1 MDAFYE
7 RRVTSPEPQKIY
19 FVLTAEKCKKRY
31 YNHKKSF
38 SHKRYSH
45 EMTLSSYVW
54 YLEESLD
61 TAPNLQMV
69 SSEVCH
75 TLLKHLS
82 LNSVFSACTK
92 NWLLLPFQD
101 NANF

>member
-1 MDAFYE
+1 MDAFYD

-19 FVLTAEKCKKRY
+19 FVLTAEKWKKRY

-54 YLEESLD
+54 YLKESLD
-61 TAPNLQMV
+61 TASNLQMV
-69 SSEVCH
+69 SSEVYF
-75 TLLKHLS
+75 
-82 LNSVFSACTK
+82 VFVGKIGYYYLFKRARTFK
-92 NWLLLPFQD
+92 
-101 NANF
+101 